1 MKIGTAFVLVGL
13 FLLSIIFM
21 LYIPNL
27 QKEQYQKALSQTD
40 QIVRLTKHQILLVVD
55 YFREYRTF
63 EKDKSKREIE
73 NALEKMNMHANI
85 DEAYHFEALK
95 KDLEALHVR
104 FNCSI
109 TLLQNGENKLFLPHE
124 KVKKTFD
131 FAPLAFNTWETVDDT
146 KGMCQNSSYALY
158 KTTINAYEVQLSCNT
173 VFEEGYKDIEKD
185 VKKVVQDGFSLS
197 EHLHKGKVYLMWINA
212 HLSEKERNERMDSL
226 ENVNNQNYCIS
237 KISNVRLPQTGA
249 LHVKDLLDV
258 NGTSMLAHT
267 LDNQPTLTWISNI
280 YTNDKEAFVFILSA
294 YEKDFQEEVQ
304 TPVMKLVLISI
315 AALLVSIL
323 LGFLLFRKWIHKIEI
338 LSYTARNVCLGRFN
352 LRSHIKGNDDIGI
365 LGEAF
370 DSMLD
375 SIEDNLKHLDHKVQE
390 RTHELQA
397 SLNIKET
404 LLKEIH
410 HRVKNNLAL
419 TINFIKLQRFKIDNA
434 QIQAVLGDI
443 ENRIYTMALLHTKL
457 YESENLDSIDLQKY
471 IEELVA
477 DIAKSYQ
484 ISEKIRLHVNVE
496 PIRLNIDYALPC
508 GLLINECVTN
518 AIKHAFDANGGE
530 IQINFT
536 CNDHHAI
543 LSICDNGKGLPA
555 SMPPLATLKTLGLQ
569 LIHTIVTKQLGGSLR
584 RVNENGLKWFFHF
597 TLPIIR

>member
-1 MKIGTAFVLVGL
+1 MGIAFLLIGL
-13 FLLSIIFM
+13 FLLTMIFM
-21 LYIPNL
+21 LFIPNL
-27 QKEQYQKALSQTD
+27 QHEQYQKALSQTD

-85 DEAYHFEALK
+85 DDAYHLEGLK
-95 KDLEALHVR
+95 KDLEALHVT
-104 FNCSI
+104 FNCNV
-109 TLLQNGENKLFLPHE
+109 TLVKNGENELFLPHE
-124 KVKKTFD
+124 KVKRAFD
-131 FAPLAFNTWETVDDT
+131 FAPLIFNRWEMVDDT
-146 KGMCQNSSYALY
+146 KSMCQNNSYALY
-158 KTTINAYEVQLSCNT
+158 KTHIKAHEIQLSCNT

-197 EHLHKGKVYLMWINA
+197 EHLHKGKVYLMWINT
-212 HLSEKERNERMDSL
+212 HLSEEERNERMDSL
-226 ENVNNQNYCIS
+226 KNANNENYCIS
-237 KISNVRLPQTGA
+237 KISNVSLPQTGA

-258 NGTSMLAHT
+258 NDTTMLTHT

-294 YEKDFQEEVQ
+294 YEKDFQDEVQ

-323 LGFLLFRKWIHKIEI
+323 LGFLLFRKWIHTIEI
-338 LSYTARNVCLGRFN
+338 LSYTARNICLGQFN
-352 LRSHIKGNDDIGI
+352 LRSNIKGNDDIGI

-375 SIEDNLKHLDHKVQE
+375 SIEDNLKHLDQKVQE
-390 RTHELQA
+390 RTHALEA
-397 SLNIKET
+397 SLKTKET

-434 QIQAVLGDI
+434 EIQAVLGDI

-457 YESENLDSIDLQKY
+457 YESDNLDAIDLQKY

-477 DIAKSYQ
+477 DIAQSYR

-496 PIRLNIDYALPC
+496 QRFLNIDYALPC

-518 AIKHAFDANGGE
+518 AIKHAFDEKGGE
-530 IQINFT
+530 IRIGFT
-536 CNDHHAI
+536 CKDHHAI
-543 LSICDNGKGLPA
+543 LSIEDNGKGLSA
-555 SMPPLATLKTLGLQ
+555 PPLATLKTLGLQ
-569 LIHTIVTKQLGGSLR
+569 LIHTIVTKQLGGSLQY
-584 RVNENGLKWFFHF
+584 VNGNGLKWVFHF
-597 TLPIIR
+597 TLG